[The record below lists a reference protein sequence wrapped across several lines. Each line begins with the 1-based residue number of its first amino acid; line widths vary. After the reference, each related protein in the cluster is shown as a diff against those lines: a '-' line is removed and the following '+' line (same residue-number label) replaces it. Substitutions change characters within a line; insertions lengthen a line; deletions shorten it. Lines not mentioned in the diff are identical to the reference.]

1 VTPKSPAAESHPPV
15 LTFKRRA
22 GRVTATQRAAL
33 EAWWSTY
40 GLPVDGRPLD
50 PAAVFGRSAPL
61 VLEIGFGMGEATA
74 ALAAAEPDHDVLAVD
89 VHTPGQGHLL
99 TLLDAG
105 ALTNVRVM
113 DGDATVVL
121 GEMLGTA
128 SLSAVR
134 VFFPDPWP
142 KTRHVKRRLVD
153 LAFAELVADRLVDGG
168 LLHVATDVPAYAE
181 QVRAVLAR
189 TPLLQPVDAPP
200 RPTTRFERRAVAA
213 DRPSVDLAA
222 RRVCSAVDTRCGRI
236 QDGDSGCDDGR
247 GGPTMGS

>member
-1 VTPKSPAAESHPPV
+1 VTPQSPAAAPHPPV
-15 LTFKRRA
+15 RTYKRRA

-33 EAWWSTY
+33 DAWWSTY

-50 PAAVFGRSAPL
+50 LSAVFGRVAPL

-74 ALAAAEPDHDVLAVD
+74 ALAAEQPAYDVLAVD
-89 VHTPGQGHLL
+89 VHTPGQGQLL
-99 TLLDAG
+99 SLLDAC

-113 DGDATVVL
+113 DGDANVVL
-121 GEMLGTA
+121 REMVTA
-128 SLSAVR
+128 SSLSAVR

-142 KTRHVKRRLVD
+142 KARHVKRRLVD

-181 QVRAVLAR
+181 QVRNVLAH
-189 TPLLQPVDAPP
+189 TSQLEPVAAPR
-200 RPTTRFERRAVAA
+200 RPTTRFERRGVAA

-222 RRVCSAVDTRCGRI
+222 RRMPRTTPCS
-236 QDGDSGCDDGR
+236 
-247 GGPTMGS
+247 GGAPSR

>member
-1 VTPKSPAAESHPPV
+1 M
-15 LTFKRRA
+15 
-22 GRVTATQRAAL
+22 
-33 EAWWSTY
+33 
-40 GLPVDGRPLD
+40 
-50 PAAVFGRSAPL
+50 
-61 VLEIGFGMGEATA
+61 LEIGFGMGEATA

-89 VHTPGQGHLL
+89 VHTPGQGQLL
-99 TLLDAG
+99 ALLDAG

-121 GEMLGTA
+121 REMLGTA

-142 KTRHVKRRLVD
+142 KARHVKRRLVD

-181 QVRAVLAR
+181 QVRARAR
-189 TPLLQPVDAPP
+189 PHTGPASPSTPPP

-222 RRVCSAVDTRCGRI
+222 RRVPRGQDSRRRTHQKQKPASSAETTRYSASSAHCSGQKWFAGW
-236 QDGDSGCDDGR
+236 
-247 GGPTMGS
+247 

>member
-1 VTPKSPAAESHPPV
+1 VSPQSPAAAPHPPV
-15 LTFKRRA
+15 RSYKRRA

-33 EAWWSTY
+33 DACWSAY

-50 PAAVFGRSAPL
+50 PSDVFGRVAPL

-74 ALAAAEPDHDVLAVD
+74 ALAAEQPAYDVLAVD
-89 VHTPGQGHLL
+89 VHTPGQGQLL
-99 TLLDAG
+99 ALLDAG

-113 DGDATVVL
+113 DGDANVVL
-121 GEMLGTA
+121 REMLTPS

-142 KTRHVKRRLVD
+142 KARHVKRRLVGP
-153 LAFAELVADRLVDGG
+153 AFAELVADRLADGG

-181 QVRAVLAR
+181 QVRDVLAR
-189 TPLLQPVDAPP
+189 APGLEPLAAPP
-200 RPTTRFERRAVAA
+200 RPTTRFERRAMAA

-222 RRVCSAVDTRCGRI
+222 RRVPRPTPRSGSAPSR
-236 QDGDSGCDDGR
+236 
-247 GGPTMGS
+247 

>member
-1 VTPKSPAAESHPPV
+1 VTPQSPAAAPHPPV
-15 LTFKRRA
+15 RTFKRRA

-50 PAAVFGRSAPL
+50 PPAVFGRVAPL

-74 ALAAAEPDHDVLAVD
+74 ALAATEPDHDVLAVD

-99 TLLDAG
+99 TLLG
-105 ALTNVRVM
+105 ASGLSNVRVM

-121 GEMLGTA
+121 REMLTTA
-128 SLSAVR
+128 SLTAVR

-142 KTRHVKRRLVD
+142 KARHVKRRLVD
-153 LAFAELVADRLVDGG
+153 LRFAALVADRLVDGG

-181 QVRAVLAR
+181 QVRDVLGR
-189 TPLLQPVDAPP
+189 TPLFHRVDAPL
-200 RPTTRFERRAVAA
+200 RPTTKFERRAVAA

-222 RRVCSAVDTRCGRI
+222 RRVPRGQDSRRRTHQKQNPASSPDTTR
-236 QDGDSGCDDGR
+236 
-247 GGPTMGS
+247 